1 MIHFPFQ
8 NRRTLTALLEAEIN
22 YLEGI
27 LNQQG
32 GKRPAGGAARPAAAR
47 PAARPAHGAANGHHH
62 AKPRPQPA
70 HVILIL
76 ENLHI
81 LFYRTYS
88 FFVFLF

>member
-70 HVILIL
+70 HVILIFNFRKFAYL
-76 ENLHI
+76 VL
-81 LFYRTYS
+81 
-88 FFVFLF
+88 